1 MNLYL
6 DSLAKS
12 INALERAVK
21 TASSLDTFDK
31 DLQEAVRAGVIQ
43 NFEVAY
49 EQSWKMMERW
59 LEENVGTV
67 YVNVRTR
74 RELFRRAAESLI
86 IMDVDRWMEYHE
98 ARNRTSHTY
107 DEETAQSVFEEAT
120 EFVHDAKRLLR
131 TLERHND

>member
-1 MNLYL
+1 MYL
-6 DSLAKS
+6 DSLVKS
-12 INALERAVK
+12 IEALERVIK
-21 TASSLDTFDK
+21 TANRLDASDE

-43 NFEVAY
+43 NFEVVY

-86 IMDVDRWMEYHE
+86 ITDVDRWMEYHE

-107 DEETAQSVFEEAT
+107 NEDTAQSVFEEAT

-131 TLERHND
+131 ILEGHND